1 MAKYVIVSQNG
12 GIKSDRKKYALQ
24 SRSSLTQ
31 NVYFIFCF
39 CFWIFFGGGRGA
51 AGLPFYLNRYCFNVM
66 FLPET
71 KISKYPR
78 VWFVLLYG
86 N

>member
-12 GIKSDRKKYALQ
+12 GIKSDRKKYALR

-39 CFWIFFGGGRGA
+39 CFWIFFRWGEGGGG
-51 AGLPFYLNRYCFNVM
+51 V
-66 FLPET
+66 T
-71 KISKYPR
+71 
-78 VWFVLLYG
+78 VLLESVLL
-86 N
+86 